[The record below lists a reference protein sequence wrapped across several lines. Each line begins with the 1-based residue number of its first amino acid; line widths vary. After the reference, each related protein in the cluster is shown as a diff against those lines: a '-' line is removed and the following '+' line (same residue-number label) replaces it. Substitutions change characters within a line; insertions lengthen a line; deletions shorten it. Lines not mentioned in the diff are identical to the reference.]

1 METIFD
7 YNPSDK
13 EISRFGG
20 LKAKN
25 LLINFYKLSD
35 DDRLY
40 HLGLLFSSRGDKER
54 AKKYWEQMKDKS
66 PLKALVTDF
75 P

>member
-20 LKAKN
+20 LKSKN

-54 AKKYWEQMKDKS
+54 AKKYWEQMKDKT